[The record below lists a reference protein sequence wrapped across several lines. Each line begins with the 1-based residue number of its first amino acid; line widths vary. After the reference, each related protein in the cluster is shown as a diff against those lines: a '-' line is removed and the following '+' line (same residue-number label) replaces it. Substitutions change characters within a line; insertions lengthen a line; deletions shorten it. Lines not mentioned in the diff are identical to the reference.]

1 MNVFIAEYSPDD
13 SLTINPQNPRP
24 ILDVFCNSFVL
35 PLKNHFKCLQYSCGV
50 LFFSAQPQQYV
61 KPIISKIRSYL
72 ATYLAQ
78 NVHKNGNMKIFLSI
92 TLERQNFKYVCPRL
106 FLAEI
111 ITIGCCAKEN
121 NVTLKNKNVN
131 VHLFAMISMQKKERH
146 FSPSDV

>member
-1 MNVFIAEYSPDD
+1 MWGIVFLS
-13 SLTINPQNPRP
+13 TT
-24 ILDVFCNSFVL
+24 
-35 PLKNHFKCLQYSCGV
+35 
-50 LFFSAQPQQYV
+50 YV
-61 KPIISKIRSYL
+61 KPIVSKMYPYL

-121 NVTLKNKNVN
+121 NVTLKNKQVN
-131 VHLFAMISMQKKERH
+131 ICLFAKISMQKKRGIFH
-146 FSPSDV
+146 HQMYSTFNNI